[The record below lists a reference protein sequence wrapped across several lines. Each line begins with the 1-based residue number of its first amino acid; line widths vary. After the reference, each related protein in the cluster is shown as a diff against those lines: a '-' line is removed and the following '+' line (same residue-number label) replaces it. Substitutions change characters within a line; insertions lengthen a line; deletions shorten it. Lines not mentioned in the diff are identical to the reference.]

1 MANYK
6 IKDLQQAQ
14 TLNGAVAL
22 EIQDGDSMST
32 FATLDQIAEFL
43 GNTTPVVLLTKAGP
57 IDDSYLPDMSAS
69 EIAAAYDR
77 IVADPIHTVPV
88 VRIPDNGGQYLV
100 PSGYGVHADTKAV
113 IGYYASQT
121 YVLPSSLT
129 LTSETFTLSRL
140 PYTAS
145 SMEWADLLNNTALP
159 SGYLGIDSDS
169 TSEEISAAVGG
180 VDAFR
185 KLCSKLLRR
194 NCIVVVS
201 TDPAAANRS
210 ASIPVIVDVKRSVG
224 LPLKITLEIE
234 YISSGKYI
242 ALTITESGGTFSAT
256 RTSVSVSDIPVALAG
271 KADLDPATGFVKS
284 SQIAPLQGRQTG
296 VKTGNGCFFSDDAQ
310 LLIDGNKTFSVVFS
324 HNEYTKGAI
333 HLLFSDHDY
342 STLSKGIYLY
352 TIDDYVYLIFCGK
365 YLLNDKIETGKVYQ
379 VIVTVDKQGEAVGYL
394 NSIARNRTSDFAAY
408 TAPVGFSLGGL
419 KTGQLKYPG
428 IILGARLFNYA
439 LTASEVATLWNGGEP
454 ERYMLPNYQRGPFSD
469 VSLKNQ
475 SWTNVSGKTTPY
487 DESTRTVTYTDGGGA
502 MQDCYTNA
510 NKMAAQRCVYRL
522 SVQIHG
528 YTGKGTLYII
538 NNQKGVYATID
549 DDGLAVAYIKDV
561 EKGSL
566 FFRGGEGIIG
576 SWNVDDDLH
585 VEPIYCVAEY
595 IAAGLLADKWRD
607 TSGAGLDLPYVPT
620 ATGGTAVLDY
630 QQSLLTPSGSPLHD
644 LFVAAGAVWDDTA
657 KSWTVADYT
666 GIDTPTMTKI
676 YEQSHNVLNG
686 VDWTSKLLY
695 ATIPVNLPPRAD
707 VTGYNGALTT
717 ARSAFAGSTL
727 EKAYIA
733 VNDDTAAGLI
743 DCRNLFRSCSKLKTV
758 VGVILLSDSVAINT
772 EVFAYCPLLERVRI
786 RNLRSSLTFAHSP
799 LLSLE
804 SLQYLVE
811 NAGNTAA
818 ITVTVH
824 ADVYAKL
831 TDPSNAEWYAVN
843 AAAQARQIGFA
854 ATWGAFVEKDAAT
867 VGDLAVYDKTAGA
880 IRFVKGATLSA
891 AQLPESLTPLAVVYA
906 RQGDRVLI
914 AQLDKP
920 GIATWA
926 YRYEVALSGFDLAAG
941 GTIVLRIASTYD
953 ISITYAA
960 GISIAQLATQIDN
973 TFKTYKILNVT
984 LSAYDRGG
992 WSAEADETD
1001 GRVVI
1006 SSRGYVETWT
1016 SIDVVSGATL
1026 TRRADDRNYMVSLTG
1041 VLLDEGQ
1048 TIEYIRRKNGVN
1060 DRKAGMNFDK
1070 FLQSQSVDGTTPT
1083 SNIPLGSATIVNQ
1096 ASFETSEF
1104 CAELRAAY
1112 ADYASYLFGEH
1123 MAEYPSAYGAMLRDG
1138 RTNTAKIGRLRFT
1151 DIYGQSKPCYPAAAA
1166 ALEYGV
1172 AVEGATTGLEAGGWW
1187 LPSVEELYLFMKDR
1201 VLAADDVERDPVNRT
1216 LVRLG
1221 KAPVYGDTPLW
1232 TSCEGSY
1239 THAFMSFRQDG
1250 TMYSYIRCI
1259 GQYMIF
1265 ISSL

>member
-57 IDDSYLPDMSAS
+57 IDDSYLPDMPAS

-180 VDAFR
+180 VDAFS

-210 ASIPVIVDVKRSVG
+210 ASIPVIVDVNRSVG

-256 RTSVSVSDIPVALAG
+256 RTSVSVSDIPDALAG

-284 SQIAPLQGRQTG
+284 SQIAPLEGHQTG
-296 VKTGNGCFFSDDAQ
+296 VNTSDGNFRSTASALLFSGARTIAANFKTGHDVSGTQTIVATSGDIYGMILEFVNGNLVFRCRGAAPRVVTGIEPDTYYSVAGIYDGNEIVVYLNGGRVTSASNFSDD
-310 LLIDGNKTFSVVFS
+310 LNLK
-324 HNEYTKGAI
+324 YLAI
-333 HLLFSDHDY
+333 GSSF
-342 STLSKGIYLY
+342 KGI
-352 TIDDYVYLIFCGK
+352 V
-365 YLLNDKIETGKVYQ
+365 IEC
-379 VIVTVDKQGEAVGYL
+379 
-394 NSIARNRTSDFAAY
+394 
-408 TAPVGFSLGGL
+408 
-419 KTGQLKYPG
+419 
-428 IILGARLFNYA
+428 RLFNYA
-439 LTASEVATLWNGGEP
+439 LTASEVVTLWNGGEP
-454 ERYMLPNYQRGPFSD
+454 ERYMLP
-469 VSLKNQ
+469 L
-475 SWTNVSGKTTPY
+475 SG
-487 DESTRTVTYTDGGGA
+487 EMRT
-502 MQDCYTNA
+502 
-510 NKMAAQRCVYRL
+510 
-522 SVQIHG
+522 
-528 YTGKGTLYII
+528 
-538 NNQKGVYATID
+538 
-549 DDGLAVAYIKDV
+549 GL
-561 EKGSL
+561 
-566 FFRGGEGIIG
+566 
-576 SWNVDDDLH
+576 
-585 VEPIYCVAEY
+585 VAEY

-758 VGVILLSDSVAINT
+758 VGIILLSDSVAINT
-772 EVFAYCPLLERVRI
+772 DVFAYCPLLERVRI

-831 TDPSNAEWYAVN
+831 TDSSNAEWYAVN

-880 IRFVKGATLSA
+880 IRFVKGETLSA

-906 RQGDRVLI
+906 RQGDKVLI
-914 AQLDKP
+914 VSLDNV
-920 GIATWA
+920 ASELRWA
-926 YRYEVALSGFDLAAG
+926 ASYEVALSGFDLATG
-941 GTIVLRIASTYD
+941 GTIVLRIGSETEV
-953 ISITYAA
+953 SITYAA
-960 GISIAQLATQIDN
+960 GGTLADLVSATN
-973 TFKTYKILNVT
+973 TAFRTT
-984 LSAYDRGG
+984 LAYGSPLTSVDRGG
-992 WSAEADETD
+992 WAAVADD
-1001 GRVVI
+1001 ASGRMIITANGYMSWWATITVI
-1006 SSRGYVETWT
+1006 
-1016 SIDVVSGATL
+1016 SGATMT
-1026 TRRADDRNYMVSLTG
+1026 TRPENVDYQTTITS
-1041 VLLDEGQ
+1041 VLIEGE
-1048 TIEYIRRKNGVN
+1048 TEYIRRKNGVN
-1060 DRKAGMNFDK
+1060 ATNVGCNFAK
-1070 FLQSQSVDGTTPT
+1070 FLQYRSVNGAVPT
-1083 SNIPLGSATIVNQ
+1083 SNVPLGSATIVNQ

-1172 AVEGATTGLEAGGWW
+1172 AVEGATTGLEAGAWW
-1187 LPSVEELYLFMKDR
+1187 LPSAEEVYLLMRDR
-1201 VLAADDVERDPVNRT
+1201 VLVSTDVEKDPVNRT
-1216 LVRLG
+1216 LLRLS
-1221 KAPVYGDTPLW
+1221 KATCYGTGYYPW
-1232 TSCEGSY
+1232 TSCECNSSSVFIYNG
-1239 THAFMSFRQDG
+1239 TTGEDG
-1250 TMYSYIRCI
+1250 NGNKYSTRNVRPV
-1259 GQYMIF
+1259 
-1265 ISSL
+1265 SAL

>member
-22 EIQDGDSMST
+22 EIQDGDSTST

-113 IGYYASQT
+113 VGYYASQT

-180 VDAFR
+180 VDAFS

-210 ASIPVIVDVKRSVG
+210 ASIPVIVDVKRGVG

-256 RTSVSVSDIPVALAG
+256 RTSVSVSDIPDALAG
-271 KADLDPATGFVKS
+271 KADLDPATGFVKL

-439 LTASEVATLWNGGEP
+439 LTASEVVTLWNGGEP
-454 ERYMLPNYQRGPFSD
+454 ERYMLP
-469 VSLKNQ
+469 L
-475 SWTNVSGKTTPY
+475 SG
-487 DESTRTVTYTDGGGA
+487 EMRT
-502 MQDCYTNA
+502 
-510 NKMAAQRCVYRL
+510 
-522 SVQIHG
+522 
-528 YTGKGTLYII
+528 
-538 NNQKGVYATID
+538 
-549 DDGLAVAYIKDV
+549 GL
-561 EKGSL
+561 
-566 FFRGGEGIIG
+566 
-576 SWNVDDDLH
+576 
-585 VEPIYCVAEY
+585 VAEY

-620 ATGGTAVLDY
+620 ATGGTAVFVYD
-630 QQSLLTPSGSPLHD
+630 QPSGDSD
-644 LFVAAGAVWDDTA
+644 AF
-657 KSWTVADYT
+657 
-666 GIDTPTMTKI
+666 
-676 YEQSHNVLNG
+676 NVLAAS
-686 VDWTSKLLY
+686 DCSLE
-695 ATIPVNLPPRAD
+695 
-707 VTGYNGALTT
+707 
-717 ARSAFAGSTL
+717 ARVSTL
-727 EKAYIA
+727 EQTLAAVLSGAAVIPALQVRELGVWGSNNLILTGSGAPAKAPDRAGQLYI
-733 VNDDTAAGLI
+733 DTASGA
-743 DCRNLFRSCSKLKTV
+743 
-758 VGVILLSDSVAINT
+758 
-772 EVFAYCPLLERVRI
+772 
-786 RNLRSSLTFAHSP
+786 
-799 LLSLE
+799 
-804 SLQYLVE
+804 
-811 NAGNTAA
+811 
-818 ITVTVH
+818 
-824 ADVYAKL
+824 VYKS
-831 TDPSNAEWYAVN
+831 TGN
-843 AAAQARQIGFA
+843 AA
-854 ATWGAFVEKDAAT
+854 
-867 VGDLAVYDKTAGA
+867 
-880 IRFVKGATLSA
+880 
-891 AQLPESLTPLAVVYA
+891 
-906 RQGDRVLI
+906 
-914 AQLDKP
+914 
-920 GIATWA
+920 
-926 YRYEVALSGFDLAAG
+926 
-941 GTIVLRIASTYD
+941 
-953 ISITYAA
+953 
-960 GISIAQLATQIDN
+960 
-973 TFKTYKILNVT
+973 
-984 LSAYDRGG
+984 
-992 WSAEADETD
+992 
-1001 GRVVI
+1001 
-1006 SSRGYVETWT
+1006 
-1016 SIDVVSGATL
+1016 VS
-1026 TRRADDRNYMVSLTG
+1026 DW
-1041 VLLDEGQ
+1041 
-1048 TIEYIRRKNGVN
+1048 KN
-1060 DRKAGMNFDK
+1060 
-1070 FLQSQSVDGTTPT
+1070 L
-1083 SNIPLGSATIVNQ
+1083 
-1096 ASFETSEF
+1096 
-1104 CAELRAAY
+1104 
-1112 ADYASYLFGEH
+1112 
-1123 MAEYPSAYGAMLRDG
+1123 
-1138 RTNTAKIGRLRFT
+1138 
-1151 DIYGQSKPCYPAAAA
+1151 
-1166 ALEYGV
+1166 
-1172 AVEGATTGLEAGGWW
+1172 
-1187 LPSVEELYLFMKDR
+1187 
-1201 VLAADDVERDPVNRT
+1201 
-1216 LVRLG
+1216 
-1221 KAPVYGDTPLW
+1221 
-1232 TSCEGSY
+1232 
-1239 THAFMSFRQDG
+1239 
-1250 TMYSYIRCI
+1250 
-1259 GQYMIF
+1259 
-1265 ISSL
+1265 

>member
-180 VDAFR
+180 VDAFS

-210 ASIPVIVDVKRSVG
+210 ASIPVIVDVNRSVG

-234 YISSGKYI
+234 YISSGEYI
-242 ALTITESGGTFSAT
+242 ALTITESGGTFSAM
-256 RTSVSVSDIPVALAG
+256 RTSVSVSDIPDALAG

-284 SQIAPLQGRQTG
+284 SQIAPLEGHQTG
-296 VKTGNGCFFSDDAQ
+296 VNTSDGNFRSTASALLFSGARTIAANFKTGHDVSGTQTIVATSGDIYGMILEFVNGNLVFRCRGAAPRVVTGIEPDTYYSVAGIYDGNEIVVYLNGGRVTSASNFSDD
-310 LLIDGNKTFSVVFS
+310 LNLK
-324 HNEYTKGAI
+324 YLAI
-333 HLLFSDHDY
+333 GSSF
-342 STLSKGIYLY
+342 KGI
-352 TIDDYVYLIFCGK
+352 
-365 YLLNDKIETGKVYQ
+365 
-379 VIVTVDKQGEAVGYL
+379 VIGC
-394 NSIARNRTSDFAAY
+394 
-408 TAPVGFSLGGL
+408 
-419 KTGQLKYPG
+419 
-428 IILGARLFNYA
+428 RLFNYA
-439 LTASEVATLWNGGEP
+439 LTASEVVTLWNGGEP
-454 ERYMLPNYQRGPFSD
+454 ERYMLP
-469 VSLKNQ
+469 L
-475 SWTNVSGKTTPY
+475 SG
-487 DESTRTVTYTDGGGA
+487 EMRT
-502 MQDCYTNA
+502 
-510 NKMAAQRCVYRL
+510 
-522 SVQIHG
+522 
-528 YTGKGTLYII
+528 
-538 NNQKGVYATID
+538 
-549 DDGLAVAYIKDV
+549 GL
-561 EKGSL
+561 
-566 FFRGGEGIIG
+566 
-576 SWNVDDDLH
+576 
-585 VEPIYCVAEY
+585 VAEY

-758 VGVILLSDSVAINT
+758 VGIILLSDSVAINT
-772 EVFAYCPLLERVRI
+772 DVFAYCPLLERVRI

-831 TDPSNAEWYAVN
+831 TDSSNAEWYAVN

-880 IRFVKGATLSA
+880 IRFVKGETLSA

-906 RQGDRVLI
+906 RQGDKVLI
-914 AQLDKP
+914 VSLDNV
-920 GIATWA
+920 ASELRWA
-926 YRYEVALSGFDLAAG
+926 ASYEVALSGFDLATG
-941 GTIVLRIASTYD
+941 GTIVLRIGSETEV
-953 ISITYAA
+953 SITYAA
-960 GISIAQLATQIDN
+960 GGTLADLVSATN
-973 TFKTYKILNVT
+973 TAFRTT
-984 LSAYDRGG
+984 LAYGSPLTSVDRGG
-992 WSAEADETD
+992 WAAVADD
-1001 GRVVI
+1001 ASGRMIITANGYMSWWATITVI
-1006 SSRGYVETWT
+1006 
-1016 SIDVVSGATL
+1016 SGATMT
-1026 TRRADDRNYMVSLTG
+1026 TRPENVDYQTTITS
-1041 VLLDEGQ
+1041 VLIEGE
-1048 TIEYIRRKNGVN
+1048 TEYIRRKNGVN
-1060 DRKAGMNFDK
+1060 ATNVGCNFAK
-1070 FLQSQSVDGTTPT
+1070 FLQYRSVNGAVPT
-1083 SNIPLGSATIVNQ
+1083 SNVPLGSATIVNQ

-1172 AVEGATTGLEAGGWW
+1172 AVEGATTGLEAGAWW
-1187 LPSVEELYLFMKDR
+1187 LPSAEEVYLLMRDR
-1201 VLAADDVERDPVNRT
+1201 VLVSTDVEKDPVNRT
-1216 LVRLG
+1216 LLRLS
-1221 KAPVYGDTPLW
+1221 KATCYGTGYYPW
-1232 TSCEGSY
+1232 TSCECNSSSVFIYNG
-1239 THAFMSFRQDG
+1239 TTGEDG
-1250 TMYSYIRCI
+1250 NGNKYSTRNVRPV
-1259 GQYMIF
+1259 
-1265 ISSL
+1265 SAL

>member
-22 EIQDGDSMST
+22 EIQDGDSTST

-185 KLCSKLLRR
+185 KLCSKLLGR

-210 ASIPVIVDVKRSVG
+210 ASIPVIVDVNRSVG

-256 RTSVSVSDIPVALAG
+256 RTSVSISDIPDALAG
-271 KADLDPATGFVKS
+271 KADLDPATGFVES

-296 VKTGNGCFFSDDAQ
+296 VNTTDGNFRSAASALLFPGARTIAANFKTGHDVSGTQTVVATSGDIYGMILEFVNGNLVFRCRGAAPRVVTGIEPDTYYSVAGIYDGNEIVVYLNGGRVTSASNFSDD
-310 LLIDGNKTFSVVFS
+310 LNLK
-324 HNEYTKGAI
+324 YLAI
-333 HLLFSDHDY
+333 GSSF
-342 STLSKGIYLY
+342 KGI
-352 TIDDYVYLIFCGK
+352 
-365 YLLNDKIETGKVYQ
+365 
-379 VIVTVDKQGEAVGYL
+379 VIGC
-394 NSIARNRTSDFAAY
+394 
-408 TAPVGFSLGGL
+408 
-419 KTGQLKYPG
+419 
-428 IILGARLFNYA
+428 RLFNYA
-439 LTASEVATLWNGGEP
+439 LTASEVVTLWNGGEP
-454 ERYMLPNYQRGPFSD
+454 ERYMLP
-469 VSLKNQ
+469 L
-475 SWTNVSGKTTPY
+475 SG
-487 DESTRTVTYTDGGGA
+487 EMRT
-502 MQDCYTNA
+502 
-510 NKMAAQRCVYRL
+510 
-522 SVQIHG
+522 
-528 YTGKGTLYII
+528 
-538 NNQKGVYATID
+538 
-549 DDGLAVAYIKDV
+549 GL
-561 EKGSL
+561 
-566 FFRGGEGIIG
+566 
-576 SWNVDDDLH
+576 
-585 VEPIYCVAEY
+585 VAEY

-630 QQSLLTPSGSPLHD
+630 QQTLLTPSGSPLHD

-1138 RTNTAKIGRLRFT
+1138 RTNTAKIGRLQFT

>member
-57 IDDSYLPDMSAS
+57 IDDSYLPDMPAS

-180 VDAFR
+180 VDAFS

-210 ASIPVIVDVKRSVG
+210 ASIPVIVDVNRSVG

-256 RTSVSVSDIPVALAG
+256 RTSVSVSDIPDALAG

-284 SQIAPLQGRQTG
+284 SQIAPLEGHQTG
-296 VKTGNGCFFSDDAQ
+296 VNTSDGNFRSTASALLFSGARTIAANFKTGHDVSGTQTIVATSGDIYGMILEFVNGNLVFRCRGAAPRVVTGIEPDTYYSVAGIYDGNEIVVYLNGGRVTSASNFSDD
-310 LLIDGNKTFSVVFS
+310 LNLK
-324 HNEYTKGAI
+324 YLAI
-333 HLLFSDHDY
+333 GSSF
-342 STLSKGIYLY
+342 KGI
-352 TIDDYVYLIFCGK
+352 
-365 YLLNDKIETGKVYQ
+365 
-379 VIVTVDKQGEAVGYL
+379 VIGC
-394 NSIARNRTSDFAAY
+394 
-408 TAPVGFSLGGL
+408 
-419 KTGQLKYPG
+419 
-428 IILGARLFNYA
+428 RLFNYA
-439 LTASEVATLWNGGEP
+439 LTASEVVTLWNGGEP
-454 ERYMLPNYQRGPFSD
+454 ERYMLP
-469 VSLKNQ
+469 L
-475 SWTNVSGKTTPY
+475 SG
-487 DESTRTVTYTDGGGA
+487 EMRT
-502 MQDCYTNA
+502 
-510 NKMAAQRCVYRL
+510 
-522 SVQIHG
+522 
-528 YTGKGTLYII
+528 
-538 NNQKGVYATID
+538 
-549 DDGLAVAYIKDV
+549 GL
-561 EKGSL
+561 
-566 FFRGGEGIIG
+566 
-576 SWNVDDDLH
+576 
-585 VEPIYCVAEY
+585 VAEY

-758 VGVILLSDSVAINT
+758 VGIILLSDSVAINT
-772 EVFAYCPLLERVRI
+772 DVFAYCPLLERVRI

-831 TDPSNAEWYAVN
+831 TDSSNAEWYAVN

-880 IRFVKGATLSA
+880 IRFVKGETLSA

-906 RQGDRVLI
+906 RQGDKVLI
-914 AQLDKP
+914 VSLDNV
-920 GIATWA
+920 ASELRWA
-926 YRYEVALSGFDLAAG
+926 ASYEVALSGFDLATG
-941 GTIVLRIASTYD
+941 GTIVLRIGSETEV
-953 ISITYAA
+953 SITYAA
-960 GISIAQLATQIDN
+960 GGTLADLVSATN
-973 TFKTYKILNVT
+973 TAFRTT
-984 LSAYDRGG
+984 LAYGSPLTSVDRGG
-992 WSAEADETD
+992 WAAVADD
-1001 GRVVI
+1001 ASGRMIITANGYMSWWATITVI
-1006 SSRGYVETWT
+1006 
-1016 SIDVVSGATL
+1016 SGATMT
-1026 TRRADDRNYMVSLTG
+1026 TRPENVDYQTTITS
-1041 VLLDEGQ
+1041 VLIEGE
-1048 TIEYIRRKNGVN
+1048 TEYIRKNGVN
-1060 DRKAGMNFDK
+1060 ATNVGCNFAK
-1070 FLQSQSVDGTTPT
+1070 FLQYRSVNGAVPT
-1083 SNIPLGSATIVNQ
+1083 SNVPLGSATIVNQ

-1172 AVEGATTGLEAGGWW
+1172 AVEGATTGLEAGAWW
-1187 LPSVEELYLFMKDR
+1187 LPSAEEVYLLMRDR
-1201 VLAADDVERDPVNRT
+1201 VLVSTDVEKDPVNRT
-1216 LVRLG
+1216 LLRLS
-1221 KAPVYGDTPLW
+1221 KATCYGTGYYPW
-1232 TSCEGSY
+1232 TSCECNSSSVFIYNG
-1239 THAFMSFRQDG
+1239 TTGEDG
-1250 TMYSYIRCI
+1250 NGNKYSTRNVRPV
-1259 GQYMIF
+1259 
-1265 ISSL
+1265 SAL